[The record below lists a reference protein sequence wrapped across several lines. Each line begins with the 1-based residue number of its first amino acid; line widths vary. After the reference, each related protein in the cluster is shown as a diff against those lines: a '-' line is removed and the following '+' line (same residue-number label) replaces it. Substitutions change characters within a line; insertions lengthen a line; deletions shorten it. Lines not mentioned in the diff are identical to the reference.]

1 MQNLKDEVRL
11 QEKERQLTFDMSEY
25 EKSKVQ
31 QEANSYK
38 KGNLGTFKAFRVTK
52 TSIRIR

>member
-25 EKSKVQ
+25 EKDKVQ

-38 KGNLGTFKAFRVTK
+38 KGNLGVFNKSRVTK
-52 TSIRIR
+52 ASSRIR